1 MFPNQPDPFADQLR
15 ILSDEVQESDRRKTG
30 LSLTAAIRSIRAVY
44 PDAKT
49 LTLVRG
55 AYGLP
60 ILESITLSNGVV
72 IDDLVLRDTMGWSD
86 RRSHLWQVSFDS
98 LKDSGLIVE
107 GGPVTAWTVPEGS
120 IIGTIIVDIDALLRI
135 PLGLWYPRRPGEP
148 QLGPDGHRNAVLA
161 AIFPPAIPA
170 PTAPANDLANA

>member
-1 MFPNQPDPFADQLR
+1 MFPNQSDPLGDQIRL
-15 ILSDEVQESDRRKTG
+15 LSDELMESSRRKSG
-30 LSLTAAIRSIRAVY
+30 LALTAVVRAIREVCPNAINLS
-44 PDAKT
+44 
-49 LTLVRG
+49 LVRG
-55 AYGLP
+55 SHVP

-170 PTAPANDLANA
+170 PTAPADDLANA